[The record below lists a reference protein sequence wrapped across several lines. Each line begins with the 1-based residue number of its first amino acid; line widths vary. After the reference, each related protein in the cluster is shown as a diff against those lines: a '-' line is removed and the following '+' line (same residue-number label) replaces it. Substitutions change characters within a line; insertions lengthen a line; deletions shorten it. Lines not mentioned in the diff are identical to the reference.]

1 MSYPYNAEHADH
13 LRHLEAEK
21 ERQRHE
27 DRQWWLEQADRI
39 HKRLTE
45 HEEQSPRPNDTTPE
59 RSHS

>member
-13 LRHLEAEK
+13 LRRLEAEK
-21 ERQRHE
+21 ERQRRE

-45 HEEQSPRPNDTTPE
+45 HEEQQ
-59 RSHS
+59 